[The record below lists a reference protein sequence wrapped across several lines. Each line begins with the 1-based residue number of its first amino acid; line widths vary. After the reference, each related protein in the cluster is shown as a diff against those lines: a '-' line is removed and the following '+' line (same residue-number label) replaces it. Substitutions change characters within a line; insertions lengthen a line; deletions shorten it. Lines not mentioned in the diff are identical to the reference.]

1 MTFRSRRDD
10 AGSATVELAALL
22 PVFILFFGLV
32 TWWGR
37 TADAQ
42 ATADAAA
49 RWAARTISL
58 AREPTEAFGQA
69 EADASDTVRE
79 GRTCQTMGFEPSV
92 SATEVTV
99 TVTCTVDVS
108 ELLLLPVP
116 GSSTITATATEPLDQ
131 HRERSQP

>member
-1 MTFRSRRDD
+1 MSRVRRDD
-10 AGSATVELAALL
+10 AASATVELAALL

-58 AREPTEAFGQA
+58 ARGPTEALAQA
-69 EADASDTVRE
+69 EADASTTVGE
-79 GRTCQTMGFEPSV
+79 GRAACQTMGFEPAV
-92 SATEVTV
+92 TATEVTV

-131 HRERSQP
+131 YQERGQP

>member
-1 MTFRSRRDD
+1 MSRRRATDV
-10 AGSATVELAALL
+10 GSASVELAALL
-22 PVFILFFGLV
+22 PVFILFLSLV

-49 RWAARTISL
+49 RWAARTISI
-58 AREPTEAFGQA
+58 AREPSDAYGQA
-69 EADASDTVRE
+69 ESDAAGTVRE
-79 GRTCQTMGFEPSV
+79 GRAACRTMGFEPAV
-92 SATEVTV
+92 SETEVTV

-116 GSSTITATATEPLDQ
+116 GTSTITATATEPLDQ
-131 HRERSQP
+131 HRERGDA